1 VEPSKERRIGRRG
14 LIKGAVGLAAAGA
27 VVGVPALA
35 LLDSGDSDSQTAV
48 EMSPVNGSHDP
59 IVVYVNDAANGEVVI
74 MSGLQ
79 ETVVTDHGL
88 VGRLLSAGSV

>member
-14 LIKGAVGLAAAGA
+14 LIKGAVGLAAASS
-27 VVGVPALA
+27 VVGVPALT
-35 LLDSGDSDSQTAV
+35 LLDGDADSRTVV
-48 EMSPVNGSHDP
+48 EMAPVNGSHDP
-59 IVVYVNDAANGEVVI
+59 IVVYVNNAANGEVVI